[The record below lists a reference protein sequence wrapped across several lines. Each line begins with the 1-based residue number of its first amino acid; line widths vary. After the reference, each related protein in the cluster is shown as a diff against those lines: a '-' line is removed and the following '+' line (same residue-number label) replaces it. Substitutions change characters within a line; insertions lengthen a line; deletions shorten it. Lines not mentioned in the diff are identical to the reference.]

1 MHSLSSR
8 HEFDAV
14 LREPAAVVF
23 KHSTRC
29 PISAAAYKQLAAVD
43 GREPAAPVYLVD
55 VHERRDPSDYIAERL
70 GMPHDSPQAFVL
82 ARGARD
88 RSGAARGRGGVRAGG
103 LLQLSAM
110 SSRLS
115 AGAVRGARLGTGH
128 VPLMPRGS

>member
-1 MHSLSSR
+1 MQPLSSR

-43 GREPAAPVYLVD
+43 GRGPSAPVYLVD
-55 VHERRDPSDYIAERL
+55 VHQRRDVSDYIAERL

-82 ARGARD
+82 ARGAPVWHASHYAITAREIE
-88 RSGAARGRGGVRAGG
+88 AALREAEAG
-103 LLQLSAM
+103 
-110 SSRLS
+110 
-115 AGAVRGARLGTGH
+115 
-128 VPLMPRGS
+128 